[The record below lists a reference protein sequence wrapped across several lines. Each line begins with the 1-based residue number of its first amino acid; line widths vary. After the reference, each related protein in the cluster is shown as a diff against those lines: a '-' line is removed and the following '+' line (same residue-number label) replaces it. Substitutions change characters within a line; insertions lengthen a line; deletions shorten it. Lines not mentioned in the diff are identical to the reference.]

1 MRKKIVA
8 GNWKMNLNYDE
19 VSSLVDE
26 ILKLYSRDDNVEVI
40 LSPPFVYLDKVI
52 RSCANHD
59 HVCIASQ
66 NCSEYNNGA
75 YTGEVSARMLNSI
88 GVNYVII
95 GHSERRSIFNESNE
109 NLNLKITQALQNNL
123 KIIFC
128 CGENIEQRESGEYLQ
143 VIRKQLEETI
153 LSLDQNSLSKIVIAY
168 EPIWAIGT
176 GKTASSV
183 QAQEIHSFIRSLISN
198 KFGTEI
204 SNNTSI
210 LYGGSCKPTN
220 SKELFSQSDIDGG
233 LIGGASLQSSDFVT
247 IINSF

>member
-19 VSSLVDE
+19 VTSLVDE
-26 ILKLYSRDDNVEVI
+26 ILRLHSSDNNVEII

-52 RSCANHD
+52 RSCTNHD
-59 HVCIASQ
+59 HVLVASQ

-75 YTGEVSARMLNSI
+75 YTGEVSASMLNSM

-128 CGENIEQRESGEYLQ
+128 CGENIDQRESGVYLQ
-143 VIRKQLEETI
+143 LIKKQLDETI
-153 LSLDQNSLSKIVIAY
+153 LCLDQKSLSKIVIAY

-176 GKTASSV
+176 GKTASSL
-183 QAQEIHSFIRSLISN
+183 QAQEIHFFIRSLISD

-204 SNNTSI
+204 SNNISI

-233 LIGGASLQSSDFVT
+233 LIGGASLKSSDFT
-247 IINSF
+247 AIINSF

>member
-8 GNWKMNLNYDE
+8 GNWKMNLNYNE
-19 VSSLVDE
+19 VTSLVDE
-26 ILKLYSRDDNVEVI
+26 ILRLHSSDNNVEVI

-52 RSCANHD
+52 RSCANND
-59 HVCIASQ
+59 HVFIASQ

-75 YTGEVSARMLNSI
+75 YTGEVSASMLNSI
-88 GVNYVII
+88 GVNYIII

-128 CGENIEQRESGEYLQ
+128 CGENIDQRESGEYLK
-143 VIRKQLEETI
+143 VIKKQLEETI
-153 LSLDQNSLSKIVIAY
+153 LCLDQKSLSKIVIAY

-183 QAQEIHSFIRSLISN
+183 QAQEIHFFIRSLISD

-233 LIGGASLQSSDFVT
+233 LIGGASLKSSDFT
-247 IINSF
+247 AIINSF

>member
-19 VSSLVDE
+19 VTSLVDE
-26 ILKLYSRDDNVEVI
+26 ILRLHSSDNNVEII

-59 HVCIASQ
+59 HVLVASQ

-75 YTGEVSARMLNSI
+75 YTGEVSASMLNSM

-109 NLNLKITQALQNNL
+109 NLNLKITKALQNNL

-128 CGENIEQRESGEYLQ
+128 CGENINQRESGEYLQ
-143 VIRKQLEETI
+143 VIKKQLEETI
-153 LSLDQNSLSKIVIAY
+153 LSLDQKSLSKIVIAY

-183 QAQEIHSFIRSLISN
+183 QAQEIHFFIRSLISD

-233 LIGGASLQSSDFVT
+233 LIGGASLKSSDFTAIV
-247 IINSF
+247 NSF

>member
-19 VSSLVDE
+19 VGSLVDE
-26 ILKLYSRDDNVEVI
+26 ILTLHSSDNNVEVI

-59 HVCIASQ
+59 HVLVASQ

-75 YTGEVSARMLNSI
+75 YTGEVSASMLNSM

-95 GHSERRSIFNESNE
+95 GHSERRSVFNESNE
-109 NLNLKITQALQNNL
+109 NLNLKITKALQNNL

-128 CGENIEQRESGEYLQ
+128 CGENIDQRESGEYLQ

-153 LSLDQNSLSKIVIAY
+153 LSLDQKSLCRTVIAY

-210 LYGGSCKPTN
+210 LYGGSCKPIN
-220 SKELFSQSDIDGG
+220 SKELFSQYDIDGG
-233 LIGGASLQSSDFVT
+233 LIGGASLKSSDFVA

>member
-8 GNWKMNLNYDE
+8 GNWKMNLNYNE

-26 ILKLYSRDDNVEVI
+26 ILKLHSSDNNVEVI

-52 RSCANHD
+52 RACANHYNIF
-59 HVCIASQ
+59 IASQ

-75 YTGEVSARMLNSI
+75 YTGEVSASMLNSM

-95 GHSERRSIFNESNE
+95 GHSERRYIFNEFNE

-153 LSLDQNSLSKIVIAY
+153 LSLDQKSLSRLVIAY

-183 QAQEIHSFIRSLISN
+183 QAQEMHSFIRSLISN

-233 LIGGASLQSSDFVT
+233 LIGGASLQSSDFVS

>member
-59 HVCIASQ
+59 HVFTASQ

-75 YTGEVSARMLNSI
+75 YTGEVSASMLNSL

-95 GHSERRSIFNESNE
+95 GHSERRSIFNEFNE

-143 VIRKQLEETI
+143 FIRKQLEETI
-153 LSLDQNSLSKIVIAY
+153 LSLDQKSLSKIVIAY

-183 QAQEIHSFIRSLISN
+183 QAQEMHSFIRSLISN

-233 LIGGASLQSSDFVT
+233 LIGGASLQSSDFVS

>member
-19 VSSLVDE
+19 VTSLVDE
-26 ILKLYSRDDNVEVI
+26 ILRLHSSDNNVEVI

-52 RSCANHD
+52 RSCANND
-59 HVCIASQ
+59 HVFIASQ

-75 YTGEVSARMLNSI
+75 YTGEVSASMLNSI
-88 GVNYVII
+88 GVNYIII

-128 CGENIEQRESGEYLQ
+128 CGENIDQRESGEYLK
-143 VIRKQLEETI
+143 VIKKQLEETI
-153 LSLDQNSLSKIVIAY
+153 LCLDQKSLSKIVIAY

-183 QAQEIHSFIRSLISN
+183 QAQEIHFFIRSLISD

-233 LIGGASLQSSDFVT
+233 LIGGASLKSSDFT
-247 IINSF
+247 AIINSF

>member
-19 VSSLVDE
+19 VGSLVDE
-26 ILKLYSRDDNVEVI
+26 ILTLHSSENNVEVI

-59 HVCIASQ
+59 HVLVASQ

-75 YTGEVSARMLNSI
+75 YTGEVSASMLNSM

-95 GHSERRSIFNESNE
+95 GHSERRSVFNESNE
-109 NLNLKITQALQNNL
+109 NLNLKITKALQNNL

-128 CGENIEQRESGEYLQ
+128 CGENIDQRESGEYLQ

-153 LSLDQNSLSKIVIAY
+153 LSLEQKSLSRTVIAY

-210 LYGGSCKPTN
+210 LYGGSCKPIN
-220 SKELFSQSDIDGG
+220 SKELFSQYDIDGG
-233 LIGGASLQSSDFVT
+233 LIGGASLKSSDFVA

>member
-26 ILKLYSRDDNVEVI
+26 ILKLRSSDDSVEVI

-52 RSCANHD
+52 RSCANYD
-59 HVCIASQ
+59 HVFIASQ

-75 YTGEVSARMLNSI
+75 YTGEVSASMLNSM

-183 QAQEIHSFIRSLISN
+183 QAQDIHSFIRSLISN

>member
-8 GNWKMNLNYDE
+8 GNWKMNLNYNE

-26 ILKLYSRDDNVEVI
+26 ILRLHSSDDNVEVI

-59 HVCIASQ
+59 NIFIASQ

-75 YTGEVSARMLNSI
+75 YTGEVSACMLNSM

-128 CGENIEQRESGEYLQ
+128 CGENIDQRESGEFLQ

-153 LSLDQNSLSKIVIAY
+153 LSLDKKSLSKIVIAY

-176 GKTASSV
+176 GKTASSA

-210 LYGGSCKPTN
+210 LYGGSCKATN

-233 LIGGASLQSSDFVT
+233 LIGGASLQSSDFVS

>member
-19 VSSLVDE
+19 VTSLVDE
-26 ILKLYSRDDNVEVI
+26 ILRLHSSDNNVEVI
-40 LSPPFVYLDKVI
+40 LSPPFIYLDKVV

-59 HVCIASQ
+59 HVFIASQ

-75 YTGEVSARMLNSI
+75 YTGEVSASMLNSI
-88 GVNYVII
+88 GVNYIII

-128 CGENIEQRESGEYLQ
+128 CGENIDQRESGEYLQ
-143 VIRKQLEETI
+143 VIKKQLEETI
-153 LSLDQNSLSKIVIAY
+153 LCLDQKSLSKIVIAY

-183 QAQEIHSFIRSLISN
+183 QAQEIHFFIRSLISD
-198 KFGTEI
+198 KFGVEI

-210 LYGGSCKPTN
+210 LYGGSCKPAN

-233 LIGGASLQSSDFVT
+233 LIGGASLRSSDFT
-247 IINSF
+247 AIINSF

>member
-8 GNWKMNLNYDE
+8 GNWKMNLNYNE

-26 ILKLYSRDDNVEVI
+26 ILKLHSSDNNVEVI

-52 RSCANHD
+52 RACANHYNIF
-59 HVCIASQ
+59 IASQ

-75 YTGEVSARMLNSI
+75 YTGEVSASMLNSM

-95 GHSERRSIFNESNE
+95 GHSERRSIFNEFNE

-153 LSLDQNSLSKIVIAY
+153 LSLDQKSLSRLVIAY

-183 QAQEIHSFIRSLISN
+183 QAQEMHSFIRSLISN

-233 LIGGASLQSSDFVT
+233 LIGGASLQSSDFVS

>member
-19 VSSLVDE
+19 VGSLVDE
-26 ILKLYSRDDNVEVI
+26 ILTLHSSDNNVEVI

-59 HVCIASQ
+59 HVLVASQ

-75 YTGEVSARMLNSI
+75 YTGEVSASMLNSM

-95 GHSERRSIFNESNE
+95 GHSERRSVFNESNE
-109 NLNLKITQALQNNL
+109 NLNLKITKALQNNL

-128 CGENIEQRESGEYLQ
+128 CGENIDQRESGEYLQ

-153 LSLDQNSLSKIVIAY
+153 LSLDQKSLCRTVIAY

-176 GKTASSV
+176 GITASSD
-183 QAQEIHSFIRSLISN
+183 QAEEIHKFIR
-198 KFGTEI
+198 EI
-204 SNNTSI
+204 IAQKYGDELANNISI

-220 SKELFSQSDIDGG
+220 ARDIFSKDNIDGG
-233 LIGGASLQSSDFVT
+233 LIGGASLNAESFVE
-247 IINSF
+247 IIKSF

>member
-1 MRKKIVA
+1 
-8 GNWKMNLNYDE
+8 
-19 VSSLVDE
+19 
-26 ILKLYSRDDNVEVI
+26 
-40 LSPPFVYLDKVI
+40 
-52 RSCANHD
+52 
-59 HVCIASQ
+59 
-66 NCSEYNNGA
+66 
-75 YTGEVSARMLNSI
+75 MLNSM

>member
-19 VSSLVDE
+19 VTSLVDE
-26 ILKLYSRDDNVEVI
+26 ILRLRSSDNNVEII

-52 RSCANHD
+52 RSCVNHD
-59 HVCIASQ
+59 HVLVASQ

-75 YTGEVSARMLNSI
+75 YTGEVSASMLNSM

-153 LSLDQNSLSKIVIAY
+153 LSLDQKSLSQIVIAY

-183 QAQEIHSFIRSLISN
+183 QAQEMHYFIRSLISN
-198 KFGTEI
+198 KFGREI

-233 LIGGASLQSSDFVT
+233 LIGGASLQSSDFVA

>member
-8 GNWKMNLNYDE
+8 GNWKMNLNYNE
-19 VSSLVDE
+19 VTSLVDE
-26 ILKLYSRDDNVEVI
+26 ILRLHSSDNNVEVI

-52 RSCANHD
+52 RSCANYD
-59 HVCIASQ
+59 HVFIASQ

-75 YTGEVSARMLNSI
+75 YTGEVSASMLNSI
-88 GVNYVII
+88 GVNYIII

-128 CGENIEQRESGEYLQ
+128 CGENIDQRESGKYLQ
-143 VIRKQLEETI
+143 VIKKQLEETI
-153 LSLDQNSLSKIVIAY
+153 LSLDQKSLSKIVIAY

-183 QAQEIHSFIRSLISN
+183 QAQEIHFFIRSLISD

-233 LIGGASLQSSDFVT
+233 LIGGASLKSSDFT
-247 IINSF
+247 AIINYF

>member
-19 VSSLVDE
+19 VTSLVDE
-26 ILKLYSRDDNVEVI
+26 ILRLHSSDNNVEII

-52 RSCANHD
+52 RSCTNHD
-59 HVCIASQ
+59 HVLVASQ

-75 YTGEVSARMLNSI
+75 YTGEVSASMLNSM

-128 CGENIEQRESGEYLQ
+128 CGENIDQRESGVYLQ
-143 VIRKQLEETI
+143 LIKKQLDETI
-153 LSLDQNSLSKIVIAY
+153 LCLDQKSLSKIVIAY

-176 GKTASSV
+176 GKTASSL
-183 QAQEIHSFIRSLISN
+183 QAQEIHFFIRSLISD

-204 SNNTSI
+204 SNNISI

-233 LIGGASLQSSDFVT
+233 LIGGASLKSSDFTAIV
-247 IINSF
+247 NSF

>member
-52 RSCANHD
+52 RSFANHD
-59 HVCIASQ
+59 HVFIASQ

-75 YTGEVSARMLNSI
+75 YTGEVSASMLNSM

>member
-19 VSSLVDE
+19 VGSLVDE
-26 ILKLYSRDDNVEVI
+26 ILTLHSSDNNVEVI

-59 HVCIASQ
+59 HVLVASQ

-75 YTGEVSARMLNSI
+75 YTGEVSASMLNSM
-88 GVNYVII
+88 GVTYVII
-95 GHSERRSIFNESNE
+95 GHSERRSVFNESNE
-109 NLNLKITQALQNNL
+109 NLNLKITKALQNNL

-128 CGENIEQRESGEYLQ
+128 CGENIDQRESGEYLQ

-153 LSLDQNSLSKIVIAY
+153 LSLDQKSLCRTVIAY

-210 LYGGSCKPTN
+210 LYGGSCKPIN
-220 SKELFSQSDIDGG
+220 SKELFSQYDIDGG
-233 LIGGASLQSSDFVT
+233 LIGGASLKSSDFVA

>member
-8 GNWKMNLNYDE
+8 GNWKMNLNYNE

-26 ILKLYSRDDNVEVI
+26 ILKLHSSDNNVEVI

-52 RSCANHD
+52 RACANHD
-59 HVCIASQ
+59 NIFIASQ

-75 YTGEVSARMLNSI
+75 YTGEVSASMLNSM

-95 GHSERRSIFNESNE
+95 GHSERRSIFNEFNE

-153 LSLDQNSLSKIVIAY
+153 LSLDQKSLSRLVIAY

-183 QAQEIHSFIRSLISN
+183 QAQEMHSFIRSLISN

>member
-19 VSSLVDE
+19 VGSLVDE
-26 ILKLYSRDDNVEVI
+26 ILTLHSSDNNVEVI

-59 HVCIASQ
+59 HVLVASQ

-75 YTGEVSARMLNSI
+75 YTGEVSASMLNSM

-95 GHSERRSIFNESNE
+95 GHSERRSVFNESNE
-109 NLNLKITQALQNNL
+109 NLNLKITKALQNNL

-128 CGENIEQRESGEYLQ
+128 CGENIDQRESGEYLQ

-153 LSLDQNSLSKIVIAY
+153 LSLEQKSLSRTVIAY

-210 LYGGSCKPTN
+210 LYGGSCKPIN
-220 SKELFSQSDIDGG
+220 SKELFSQYDIDGG
-233 LIGGASLQSSDFVT
+233 LIGGASLKSSDFVA

>member
-1 MRKKIVA
+1 
-8 GNWKMNLNYDE
+8 MNLNYDE

-26 ILKLYSRDDNVEVI
+26 ILKLYLSDDNVEVI

-52 RSCANHD
+52 ISCANHD
-59 HVCIASQ
+59 HVFIASQ

-75 YTGEVSARMLNSI
+75 YTGEISASMLNSM

-153 LSLDQNSLSKIVIAY
+153 LSLDQKSLTRTVIAY

-210 LYGGSCKPTN
+210 LYGGSCKPIN
-220 SKELFSQSDIDGG
+220 SKELFSQYDIDGG
-233 LIGGASLQSSDFVT
+233 LIGGASLKSSDFVA

>member
-19 VSSLVDE
+19 VGSLVDE
-26 ILKLYSRDDNVEVI
+26 ILTLHSSENNVEVI

-59 HVCIASQ
+59 HVLVASQ

-75 YTGEVSARMLNSI
+75 YTGEVSASMLNSM

-95 GHSERRSIFNESNE
+95 GHSERRSVFNESNE
-109 NLNLKITQALQNNL
+109 NLNLKITKALQNNL

-128 CGENIEQRESGEYLQ
+128 CGENIDQRESGEYLQ

-153 LSLDQNSLSKIVIAY
+153 LSLDQKSLCRTVIAY

-210 LYGGSCKPTN
+210 LYGGSCKPIN
-220 SKELFSQSDIDGG
+220 SKELFSQYDIDGG
-233 LIGGASLQSSDFVT
+233 LIGGASLKSSDFVA